1 MKRHIKIL
9 LIVVAII
16 LLLFVGMSY
25 FIGTQVFMGSTQ
37 LVTCE
42 DTSKVND
49 SFWEKYNMDYD
60 VFYNTYTIEHID
72 IVSTFDGHV
81 IPADYIYALGKDGN
95 KDNPTVIMVHGLGGN
110 RYTNYPLAEMFL
122 QKGYNV
128 LTYDQRSSN
137 ENTAQ
142 YTTFGYWEKYDLI
155 DYIDYVHS
163 YAPEQVIGVWGTSFG
178 GATVGLAMG
187 EKDVERKVDFL
198 ILDCP
203 VSDMKWM
210 VEEEMRKMD
219 IGLPISYMTFCG
231 NVINKIKLGFGYDD
245 ANVCNEISDIE
256 IPVLI
261 INSKADT
268 VTPQFMGQEIYDS
281 IQNEDIKMIWT
292 VTDSEHTE
300 MWLDYNQEYIEKVQD
315 LLDCTTLTLSDIPSK
330 EEIVNTISRIEDI
343 TVVGYPDGIW
353 DSYNNMPIV
362 RKGITATSLQLDFNN
377 EPKFLIDA
385 AIYGGSSG
393 SPVYIFNQC

>member
-1 MKRHIKIL
+1 MTNKEAECSSGEELVKQYLKTLSISFHKEYYIKEIRKRYDFAFQLNDKLVFYEEKTMKRHIKIL
-9 LIVVAII
+9 LIVVVII

-60 VFYNTYTIEHID
+60 VFCNTYTIEHID

-81 IPADYIYALGKDGN
+81 IPADYIYALGKEEN
-95 KDNPTVIMVHGLGGN
+95 KDNSTVILVHGLGGN

-178 GATVGLAMG
+178 GATAGLAMG

-231 NVINKIKLGFGYDD
+231 NVINKIKLGFCYDD

-261 INSKADT
+261 INSEADT

-292 VTDSEHTE
+292 VKDSEHTE
-300 MWLDYNQEYIEKVQD
+300 MWLDYNKEYIEKVQD
-315 LLDCTTLTLSDIPSK
+315 LLDCIK
-330 EEIVNTISRIEDI
+330 
-343 TVVGYPDGIW
+343 
-353 DSYNNMPIV
+353 
-362 RKGITATSLQLDFNN
+362 
-377 EPKFLIDA
+377 
-385 AIYGGSSG
+385 
-393 SPVYIFNQC
+393 

>member
-1 MKRHIKIL
+1 MKKWTKIL
-9 LIVVAII
+9 LIIVIVI

-42 DTSKVND
+42 DTSKVKD
-49 SFWEKYNMDYD
+49 SFWERYNMDYD
-60 VFYNTYTIEHID
+60 VFCSTYTIEKVEIT
-72 IVSTFDGHV
+72 STYDEHM
-81 IPADYIYALGKDGN
+81 IPADYIYALGEEGDKN
-95 KDNPTVIMVHGLGGN
+95 NPTVILVHGLGGN

-155 DYIDYVHS
+155 DYIDYVYSH
-163 YAPEQVIGVWGTSFG
+163 APEQVIGIWGTSFG
-178 GATVGLAMG
+178 GATAGLAMG
-187 EKDVERKVDFL
+187 DKDVENKVDFL

-231 NVINKIKLGFGYDD
+231 NIINKMELGFSYDD
-245 ANVCNEISDIE
+245 ANVCDKIADIE
-256 IPVLI
+256 IPVLV
-261 INSKADT
+261 INSEADT
-268 VTPQFMGQEIYDS
+268 LTPQFMGQEIYDS
-281 IQNEDIKMIWT
+281 IQNEEIKMIWT

-300 MWLDYNQEYIEKVQD
+300 IWLDHNQEYREKVQE
-315 LLDCTTLTLSDIPSK
+315 LLNSSEATKRASIPLRFMSVTAFAKCPHKSIKISK
-330 EEIVNTISRIEDI
+330 EKLFI
-343 TVVGYPDGIW
+343 
-353 DSYNNMPIV
+353 
-362 RKGITATSLQLDFNN
+362 ATSWLFHR
-377 EPKFLIDA
+377 
-385 AIYGGSSG
+385 GSRRFKISKKIPGRVQALSG
-393 SPVYIFNQC
+393 LLFCLSKLLVAFAYITR

>member
-9 LIVVAII
+9 LIVVVII

-60 VFYNTYTIEHID
+60 VFCNTYTIEHID

-81 IPADYIYALGKDGN
+81 IPADYIYALGKEEN
-95 KDNPTVIMVHGLGGN
+95 KDNSTVILVHGLGGN

-178 GATVGLAMG
+178 GATAGPAMG

-245 ANVCNEISDIE
+245 ANVMKFQI
-256 IPVLI
+256 L
-261 INSKADT
+261 
-268 VTPQFMGQEIYDS
+268 
-281 IQNEDIKMIWT
+281 
-292 VTDSEHTE
+292 
-300 MWLDYNQEYIEKVQD
+300 
-315 LLDCTTLTLSDIPSK
+315 
-330 EEIVNTISRIEDI
+330 
-343 TVVGYPDGIW
+343 
-353 DSYNNMPIV
+353 
-362 RKGITATSLQLDFNN
+362 
-377 EPKFLIDA
+377 KFL
-385 AIYGGSSG
+385 Y
-393 SPVYIFNQC
+393 